1 MNRFS
6 RLRGGA
12 LGVLV
17 GTLLLLLAAGA
28 CAGGSQEDKD
38 TVGLLNDPKVG
49 LAHLNDELHT
59 VREMATDPKIGFEH
73 LNSELHTVK
82 ETLSELFGQMQLL
95 EARAQQVEVA
105 QTQASALQKRLDR
118 GAAILEVL
126 DTINNSFEET
136 PPTVRDFLGVVD
148 AIQDSGSD
156 ELKESWLKITDSVF
170 ASANP
175 NLLKALSDGGSVFRA
190 SENLQ
195 AREKWMEFEA
205 GMESG
210 EGGATFWEL
219 RSSVREHRD
228 PGLGEAFAQI
238 LEAAVKEGEPS
249 DELSETFY
257 GLVES
262 SGNADVQQ
270 AVRETWGSQSQLY
283 TQLHTKI
290 QAIGDPSLDALY
302 EAARKSRNEEGYES
316 FWHGLLTEL
325 RESLG

>member
-1 MNRFS
+1 M
-6 RLRGGA
+6 
-12 LGVLV
+12 GVLV

-28 CAGGSQEDKD
+28 CAGASQEDRD

-59 VREMATDPKIGFEH
+59 IREMATDPKIGFEH

-82 ETLSELFGQMQLL
+82 ETLSELSGQMQLL

-126 DTINNSFEET
+126 DIISNNFDDT
-136 PPTVRDFLGVVD
+136 PPTTRDFLGVVD
-148 AIQDSGSD
+148 AIQASESD
-156 ELKESWLKITDSVF
+156 VLQDTWLKITDSVF
-170 ASANP
+170 AGANP
-175 NLLKALSDGGSVFRA
+175 NLLSALNDVGSVFRA

-195 AREKWMEFEA
+195 AGDKWREFEA
-205 GMESG
+205 AVESG
-210 EGGATFWEL
+210 KSGATFWEL
-219 RSSVREHRD
+219 RSSVREYRD
-228 PGLGEAFAQI
+228 PSLAEAFSQV
-238 LEAAVKEGEPS
+238 LETMLKEGEPS

-270 AVRETWGSQSQLY
+270 AVHELWGSQFEVYRQLR
-283 TQLHTKI
+283 TKV
-290 QAIGDPSLDALY
+290 QAIGDPTLDALY
-302 EAARKSRNEEGYES
+302 EAARQSQSEEGYES
-316 FWHGLLTEL
+316 FWHGLQTEL